1 MALYIIFLGIVP
13 TIALSSFGIWYVR
26 NSGQN
31 WKKSMIST
39 YVSSSDRVTEKCK
52 PHAFKPRGARRANSI
67 GKNFYERFAIL
78 FSPGRGDNTRN
89 NAGRIF
95 TVSDDIEQK
104 RKQKQRL
111 EITKTDLIST
121 TNPDVINCSNS
132 IEYRKSLLLGGG
144 NTSCVVASTDPPD
157 RPSPAQSAQTV
168 IESQARR
175 NSHRS
180 ELGLKIAERIQQM
193 QKKPTK
199 NIKGLTV
206 KTEVK
211 FEHLNESPGGSN
223 SNSSSAAPRTGDP
236 LLLPPQYGKPYVSNT
251 PAPFYNKKPPPPP
264 APAQHLKPKI
274 WSYFLFLHL
283 SFFLSDSCSISRS
296 TFFSFTFDLE
306 HSFFLVRR
314 SQHTDLLSR
323 ELWPLHYNVY
333 AHIYMYIC
341 VCSRVGN
348 ERWRFNPPTR
358 LLLSR
363 QVWTVLCDFL
373 RCNNSRNIYL
383 IYLAVIE
390 ARINKGNL
398 PSWNLG
404 DLRAPRK
411 EKKSIL

>member
-1 MALYIIFLGIVP
+1 MFVAARNDFIMALYIIFLGIVP

-223 SNSSSAAPRTGDP
+223 GSNSSSAAPRTGDP
-236 LLLPPQYGKPYVSNT
+236 LLLPPQYGKPYISNT

-274 WSYFLFLHL
+274 
-283 SFFLSDSCSISRS
+283 
-296 TFFSFTFDLE
+296 
-306 HSFFLVRR
+306 
-314 SQHTDLLSR
+314 
-323 ELWPLHYNVY
+323 
-333 AHIYMYIC
+333 
-341 VCSRVGN
+341 
-348 ERWRFNPPTR
+348 
-358 LLLSR
+358 
-363 QVWTVLCDFL
+363 
-373 RCNNSRNIYL
+373 
-383 IYLAVIE
+383 
-390 ARINKGNL
+390 
-398 PSWNLG
+398 
-404 DLRAPRK
+404 
-411 EKKSIL
+411 

>member
-1 MALYIIFLGIVP
+1 
-13 TIALSSFGIWYVR
+13 
-26 NSGQN
+26 
-31 WKKSMIST
+31 MIST

-144 NTSCVVASTDPPD
+144 NTSCVSTDPPD
-157 RPSPAQSAQTV
+157 RPSPAQSVQTV

-306 HSFFLVRR
+306 HSFF
-314 SQHTDLLSR
+314 
-323 ELWPLHYNVY
+323 
-333 AHIYMYIC
+333 
-341 VCSRVGN
+341 
-348 ERWRFNPPTR
+348 
-358 LLLSR
+358 
-363 QVWTVLCDFL
+363 
-373 RCNNSRNIYL
+373 
-383 IYLAVIE
+383 
-390 ARINKGNL
+390 
-398 PSWNLG
+398 
-404 DLRAPRK
+404 
-411 EKKSIL
+411 